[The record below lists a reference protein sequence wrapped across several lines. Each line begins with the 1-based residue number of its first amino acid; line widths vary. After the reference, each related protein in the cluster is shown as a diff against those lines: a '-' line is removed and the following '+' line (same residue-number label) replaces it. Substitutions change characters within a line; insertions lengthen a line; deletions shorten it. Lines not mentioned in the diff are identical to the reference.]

1 MIGSIS
7 ENKKADLII
16 LDLSDVLLQ
25 PINDIFSDIV
35 YNAKG
40 SNVITTIVNG
50 KILMENRVLK
60 NLDEQ
65 DVIEKCKNIL
75 NNRTSLFS

>member
-1 MIGSIS
+1 
-7 ENKKADLII
+7 
-16 LDLSDVLLQ
+16 
-25 PINDIFSDIV
+25 
-35 YNAKG
+35 
-40 SNVITTIVNG
+40 
-50 KILMENRVLK
+50 MENRVLK